1 MKNKIFLTAFIKLF
15 NLAGRISGSTW
26 AKNPSELGKMN
37 FKEYQALMMTYSHP
51 FMFSREIT
59 LKELAERMN
68 MQMPAESILVTK
80 MVRKKLLCRTVDPNN
95 RRCVRISVAARG
107 RRKLDAMLPEFEKII
122 GELDGLLS
130 KKEVSTFCAIINRF
144 HNYFFQKD
152 GREDTK

>member
-1 MKNKIFLTAFIKLF
+1 MKNEIFLTSFVKLF

-51 FMFSREIT
+51 FMFSHEIT
-59 LKELAERMN
+59 LKELAEHMN
-68 MQMPAESILVTK
+68 MQMPAESILVSK

-107 RRKLDAMLPEFEKII
+107 RQKLDAMIPEFEKII
-122 GELDGLLS
+122 GELRSLLT
-130 KKEVSTFCAIINRF
+130 KEEVCSFCEIVDKF
-144 HNYFFQKD
+144 HSHFFRD
-152 GREDTK
+152 SLREEVK